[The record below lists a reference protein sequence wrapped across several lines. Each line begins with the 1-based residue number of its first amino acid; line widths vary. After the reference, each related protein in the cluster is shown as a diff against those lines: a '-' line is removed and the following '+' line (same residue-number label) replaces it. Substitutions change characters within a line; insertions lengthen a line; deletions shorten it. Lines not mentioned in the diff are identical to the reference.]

1 MAHTARPKAG
11 CADQA
16 RGQMA
21 AGCGHVG
28 ATRPVPTASVTSFSK
43 DQLLGLGWRQETS
56 GNGSGGSVWSKPKP
70 I

>member
-1 MAHTARPKAG
+1 MAHTARPEAG

-28 ATRPVPTASVTSFSK
+28 ATRLVPAASLTSFSK
-43 DQLLGLGWRQETS
+43 DQLLGLGWRLETL
-56 GNGSGGSVWSKPKP
+56 GNGSVWSKPKP